1 MTKTRS
7 QPDFRLTLLAVL
19 LLPLYT
25 GRALAMPVE
34 VTSSLPVE
42 RQIMPQMH
50 IMNETL
56 GQLGAAVNENG
67 GKTSTEI
74 AQAAQAQRDQDTFG
88 RQTDRLE
95 QSRRA
100 FAVPETICT
109 ESGSGMAAGVHSGS
123 RARQGALTAGK
134 GISNARI
141 RQGVTA
147 PTPPP
152 EQVQYQ
158 GAAIHADYCDAT
170 DYAVWGGTALCK
182 GVSQMPGADKRL
194 ASLFDGAGEDG
205 KAPDLTFTQAQTDA
219 AMAYVLNSAPSIA
232 GKQPGKGEVTTAS
245 GRQYVGLQTEY
256 SAINDAA
263 REPMRSL
270 IAASQ
275 PDSTTKDALK
285 DTLQIP
291 SAAAY
296 FNRTASDEARRTG
309 TMSER
314 EFEAFD
320 VGRRYAN
327 TDYQADLQGME
338 SDNLQREAI
347 RVQAQQNWLLLG
359 IKQQLQKT
367 NVLLGQQLSLSATD
381 KYRPQ
386 LQARMRDMSA
396 GDAR

>member
-1 MTKTRS
+1 MTSPVFRQTALTR
-7 QPDFRLTLLAVL
+7 TLCVL
-19 LLPLYT
+19 LLPLSMT
-25 GRALAMPVE
+25 VRAMPVE

-42 RQIMPQMH
+42 RQIVPQMH
-50 IMNETL
+50 IMNDTL

-67 GKTSTEI
+67 GKTATEI

-109 ESGSGMAAGVHSGS
+109 ESGSGMAAEVHSGS
-123 RARQGALTAGK
+123 RARQGALAAGQ
-134 GISNARI
+134 GISNSRI

-170 DYAVWGGTALCK
+170 DNAVWGGTALCK

-263 REPMRSL
+263 REPMRAL

-275 PDSTTKDALK
+275 PEAATKDALK
-285 DTLQIP
+285 DALQIP

-296 FNRTASDEARRTG
+296 FNRTASDEAKRTG

-359 IKQQLQKT
+359 IKQQLQKS

-381 KYRPQ
+381 NYRPL
-386 LQARMRDMSA
+386 LQAQLRDVAA